1 MLLHA
6 AAVLCIPGEVEEVTL
21 KKGWYFTLHCGVLL
35 MLGVFMFYDTVSLA
49 EGRVV
54 KSNTCNLRRKLRR

>member
-35 MLGVFMFYDTVSLA
+35 MLGVFMLQHSCSMTLCRLLKEEWLSPIPA
-49 EGRVV
+49 I
-54 KSNTCNLRRKLRR
+54 